1 MVLFA
6 HTHSQEKKM
15 QKHARTHV
23 IFGLLTISIL
33 ILSGCGKG
41 KETTPSEQAA
51 TPQALTTA
59 PAETTM
65 PAAQGLPDTISFKK
79 DALYPEGLEYDTAKD
94 RFLVTSLHEGTVGT
108 VTPAGDYNVLFQDG
122 HMVSA
127 IGIRIDKDRDRV
139 LVCNSDPG
147 VSIHTKPETQG
158 KLAGLGVFQLSTGTL
173 IKYIDLASL
182 SEGGGHFCNDIA
194 LDNNGVAYVTDS
206 FSPII
211 YKVDADNNASI
222 FLQNDKFTG
231 EGFNF
236 NGIVVKDDYL
246 LVAKYN
252 DGTLFKFP
260 LDDPQKFS
268 QVNLEGTYPGADG
281 LLWAADGSL
290 ILIANAQTNKV
301 LKLTSEDGWASAK
314 VAGTADTGQVFPTT
328 GKEINGDIYVL
339 YAMLH
344 VVFNPEAKEQVG
356 TFEIHKIMF

>member
-1 MVLFA
+1 
-6 HTHSQEKKM
+6 
-15 QKHARTHV
+15 
-23 IFGLLTISIL
+23 
-33 ILSGCGKG
+33 
-41 KETTPSEQAA
+41 
-51 TPQALTTA
+51 
-59 PAETTM
+59 
-65 PAAQGLPDTISFKK
+65 
-79 DALYPEGLEYDTAKD
+79 
-94 RFLVTSLHEGTVGT
+94 
-108 VTPAGDYNVLFQDG
+108 
-122 HMVSA
+122 MVSA
-127 IGIRIDKDRDRV
+127 IGIRIDTDRDRV

-158 KLAGLGVFQLSTGTL
+158 KLAGLAVFQLSSGNL
-173 IKYIDLASL
+173 IKYIDLGSL

-194 LDNNGVAYVTDS
+194 LDTNGVAYITDS

-211 YKVDADNNASI
+211 YKVDVDNNASI
-222 FLQNDKFTG
+222 FLQNDQFTG
-231 EGFNF
+231 EGFNL

-268 QVNLEGTYPGADG
+268 QVNIEGTYQGADG

-290 ILIANAQTNKV
+290 IMIANAQTNKV

-314 VAGTADTGQVFPTT
+314 VASTADTGQVFPTT
-328 GKEINGDIYVL
+328 GKEINGNIYVL

-344 VVFNPEAKEQVG
+344 VVFNPEAKEQVS